1 MLPGFKRRSTPNIIL
16 IPIMVVAD
24 VGRYDD
30 DDGDSLS
37 TKNADDN
44 SQYDVHQLYQN
55 AVECIVNSKSVISKL
70 QARLSTKDAQ
80 ILTKDAQ
87 IMQLEE
93 ELIRTKLD
101 LATTKAMHDHDRF
114 MLQTTARMDRG
125 EDNEEPCRPPSMIT
139 AYTPSTILAPT
150 SNRRNSTGGV
160 RDDINRNS
168 DKSSGSKSGF
178 MSWPEPN
185 DDDIKTS
192 TSDNVHNAP
201 KTCFTRRSTVAGI
214 SVRVGVPL
222 SSQLS
227 SSSSIWDRIKK
238 SKTTSTFQHDDHE
251 ASAAKRLS
259 LVNCR
264 ATSFH
269 QDDRKTSTAKQSSLG
284 NGRSTSN
291 SSWGLLRSS
300 MSAYDYQQ
308 DDYEEA
314 NDAKQLNSYTR
325 SSSDSRWDLLRKSM
339 NNLTFPQDDYEDNNT
354 ARLTSW
360 GTRSTSNSS
369 FGSMINSGRS
379 QSDSLSHFGGKNIPS
394 GRSTDVSLPTKYPRR
409 ITDPTAPCIL
419 EGSGVVVFPESH
431 DDCDQHLWRNKKLE
445 K

>member
-16 IPIMVVAD
+16 IEIPIMVVAD

-30 DDGDSLS
+30 DDDSLT

-55 AVECIVNSKSVISKL
+55 AVECIVNSESVISKL
-70 QARLSTKDAQ
+70 QAQLSMKDAQ

-93 ELIRTKLD
+93 ELIRSKLD
-101 LATTKAMHDHDRF
+101 LAMTKAMHDHDRF

-150 SNRRNSTGGV
+150 SNRRKSTGGV

-192 TSDNVHNAP
+192 ASDNVHNAP

-227 SSSSIWDRIKK
+227 SYTRSSSIWDRIKK
-238 SKTTSTFQHDDHE
+238 SKSTSNFQHDDHK
-251 ASAAKRLS
+251 A
-259 LVNCR
+259 
-264 ATSFH
+264 
-269 QDDRKTSTAKQSSLG
+269 STAKQSSLAHLSATSFFQHDDHKASSAKHSSLG
-284 NGRSTSN
+284 NGRSTGN
-291 SSWGLLRSS
+291 SSWGLLR
-300 MSAYDYQQ
+300 
-308 DDYEEA
+308 
-314 NDAKQLNSYTR
+314 
-325 SSSDSRWDLLRKSM
+325 
-339 NNLTFPQDDYEDNNT
+339 
-354 ARLTSW
+354 
-360 GTRSTSNSS
+360 
-369 FGSMINSGRS
+369 
-379 QSDSLSHFGGKNIPS
+379 
-394 GRSTDVSLPTKYPRR
+394 R
-409 ITDPTAPCIL
+409 I
-419 EGSGVVVFPESH
+419 
-431 DDCDQHLWRNKKLE
+431 R
-445 K
+445 

>member
-1 MLPGFKRRSTPNIIL
+1 
-16 IPIMVVAD
+16 MVVAD

-30 DDGDSLS
+30 DDSLS
-37 TKNADDN
+37 TKNDDDN

-70 QARLSTKDAQ
+70 QAQLSMKDAQ

-150 SNRRNSTGGV
+150 SYRRNSTCGV

-185 DDDIKTS
+185 YDDIKTS
-192 TSDNVHNAP
+192 ASDNVHNAP

-222 SSQLS
+222 SSELS
-227 SSSSIWDRIKK
+227 SYTRSYSIWDRIKK
-238 SKTTSTFQHDDHE
+238 SKSTSNFQQDDHE

-300 MSAYDYQQ
+300 MCAYDYQQ
-308 DDYEEA
+308 DNYEEA
-314 NDAKQLNSYTR
+314 NDAKQLKSCTR

-339 NNLTFPQDDYEDNNT
+339 NNFAFPQDDYEDNNT

-379 QSDSLSHFGGKNIPS
+379 QSDSLSIPRR
-394 GRSTDVSLPTKYPRR
+394 RSTDVGGPPRIKYPRR

-431 DDCDQHLWRNKKLE
+431 DDCDQHLWRNKRLE

>member
-1 MLPGFKRRSTPNIIL
+1 MR
-16 IPIMVVAD
+16 
-24 VGRYDD
+24 DD
-30 DDGDSLS
+30 I
-37 TKNADDN
+37 NRN
-44 SQYDVHQLYQN
+44 SDKSSG
-55 AVECIVNSKSVISKL
+55 SKSG
-70 QARLSTKDAQ
+70 
-80 ILTKDAQ
+80 
-87 IMQLEE
+87 
-93 ELIRTKLD
+93 
-101 LATTKAMHDHDRF
+101 F
-114 MLQTTARMDRG
+114 MSWPEQ
-125 EDNEEPCRPPSMIT
+125 
-139 AYTPSTILAPT
+139 PT
-150 SNRRNSTGGV
+150 SNRRKSTGGV

-185 DDDIKTS
+185 YDDIKTS
-192 TSDNVHNAP
+192 ASDNVHNAP

-222 SSQLS
+222 SSELS
-227 SSSSIWDRIKK
+227 SYTRSYSIWDRIKK
-238 SKTTSTFQHDDHE
+238 SKSTSNFQQDDHE

-264 ATSFH
+264 ATSFR

-300 MSAYDYQQ
+300 MCAYDYQQ
-308 DDYEEA
+308 DNYEEA
-314 NDAKQLNSYTR
+314 NDAKQLKSCTR

-339 NNLTFPQDDYEDNNT
+339 NNFAFPQDDYEDNNT

-379 QSDSLSHFGGKNIPS
+379 QSDSLSIPRR
-394 GRSTDVSLPTKYPRR
+394 RSTDVGGPPRIKYPRR

-431 DDCDQHLWRNKKLE
+431 DDCDQHLWRNKRLE